1 MFFSEFCKIFKSV
14 FLYRT
19 PPLAASETLPL
30 LAGIWFVLIFDAE
43 NFMYVSFREKFRVI
57 LIGIYYKNFKNEWD
71 VSLVATHTKM
81 KFFVQDLFITYD
93 QIRRKFQVW
102 SHLLKK
108 PLMKNF
114 ISCAVPCIPWIE
126 KADAKMT
133 LVLNFFKLSKV
144 WFIVI
149 FACKGN

>member
-1 MFFSEFCKIFKSV
+1 
-14 FLYRT
+14 
-19 PPLAASETLPL
+19 
-30 LAGIWFVLIFDAE
+30 
-43 NFMYVSFREKFRVI
+43 MYVSFREIPSELKFRVI

-81 KFFVQDLFITYD
+81 KFFVQDLFITDD

-114 ISCAVPCIPWIE
+114 ISCAVPCIPWVE
-126 KADAKMT
+126 KADVKIT
-133 LVLNFFKLSKV
+133 LVLNFFQLSKV